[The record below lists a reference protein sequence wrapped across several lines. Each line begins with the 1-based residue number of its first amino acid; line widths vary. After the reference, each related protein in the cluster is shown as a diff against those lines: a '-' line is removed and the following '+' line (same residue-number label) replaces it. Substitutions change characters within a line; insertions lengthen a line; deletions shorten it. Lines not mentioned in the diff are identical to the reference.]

1 MSMQAVIFDMDGV
14 IIDSEALWRQ
24 AQIDALAQWGAT
36 ASVAECETLTK
47 GKRLDEIADTW
58 CRYFQLN
65 LAPSLLEEAIL
76 QRITGLIAADGEPMR
91 GVQEALGYFRAAGY
105 KIALATSSSRQ
116 VIAAVLNKLS
126 LWHFFDAISSADDE
140 PRGKPHPAVYLTTLR
155 KLNLNAS
162 QCLVIED
169 SFTGFCAAQSA
180 GIATIVIAEDS
191 QHARFQ
197 AAAGRYQTLPELL
210 QALSAEPAAVV

>member
-36 ASVAECETLTK
+36 ASVTECETLTK

-76 QRITGLIAADGEPMR
+76 QRITGLIAAEGEPMR
-91 GVQEALGYFRAAGY
+91 GVQEALGYFRHAGY

-116 VIAAVLNKLS
+116 VISAVLNKLA
-126 LWHFFDAISSADDE
+126 LWHFFDVVCSADDE
-140 PRGKPHPAVYLTTLR
+140 ERGKPHPAVYLTTLN
-155 KLNLNAS
+155 KLKLNAS

-169 SFTGFCAAQSA
+169 SYNGFCAAQAA
-180 GIATIVIAEDS
+180 GIPTVVVAEDS
-191 QHARFQ
+191 QHGRFQ
-197 AAAGRYQTLPELL
+197 AATGRYRALPELL
-210 QALSAEPAAVV
+210 EALTAEPEAVA

>member
-1 MSMQAVIFDMDGV
+1 M
-14 IIDSEALWRQ
+14 
-24 AQIDALAQWGAT
+24 
-36 ASVAECETLTK
+36 
-47 GKRLDEIADTW
+47 
-58 CRYFQLN
+58 
-65 LAPSLLEEAIL
+65 
-76 QRITGLIAADGEPMR
+76 
-91 GVQEALGYFRAAGY
+91 
-105 KIALATSSSRQ
+105 
-116 VIAAVLNKLS
+116 LNKLS
-126 LWHFFDAISSADDE
+126 LWHFFDVVSSAMMNQ
-140 PRGKPHPAVYLTTLR
+140 RGNRIRRFISTTLR

-210 QALSAEPAAVV
+210 EALSAEPAAAV

>member
-1 MSMQAVIFDMDGV
+1 MGMQAVIFDMDGV

-58 CRYFQLN
+58 CRYFQLD
-65 LAPSLLEEAIL
+65 LAPQRLEDAIL
-76 QRITGLIAADGEPMR
+76 QRITRLIAAKGEPMR
-91 GVQEALGYFRAAGY
+91 GVQEALRYFREAGY

-140 PRGKPHPAVYLTTLR
+140 PRG
-155 KLNLNAS
+155 
-162 QCLVIED
+162 
-169 SFTGFCAAQSA
+169 F
-180 GIATIVIAEDS
+180 AEF
-191 QHARFQ
+191 HFN
-197 AAAGRYQTLPELL
+197 
-210 QALSAEPAAVV
+210 